1 MSAMRKYS
9 FMLLGIFILRIL
21 FTVVYDNSSV
31 LLKHHVPSET
41 AHVATKH
48 QSIVKQISSFP
59 PRVRMQAVNNDKT
72 DLSLKVYCTELP
84 DFYFSLKGMEKED
97 YAIHTY
103 NVYRVIPCGN
113 AAIHILNCIL
123 LV

>member
-1 MSAMRKYS
+1 MSAIRKYS

-31 LLKHHVPSET
+31 LLKHRTPSET
-41 AHVATKH
+41 AHVAVQH
-48 QSIVKQISSFP
+48 QPIVKQIASFP
-59 PRVRMQAVNNDKT
+59 PRVRMQAVNNDKS

-97 YAIHTY
+97 YATHTY
-103 NVYRVIPCGN
+103 NVYRIIPGGN
-113 AAIHILNCIL
+113 APIHILNCTL